1 MPNIGIF
8 HPQIVH
14 FVVALLFVGMIARV
28 ITLLPLGALSQRLA
42 FGNPMAT
49 TLILVGTV
57 AAVAAVQ
64 SGHDAHDPV
73 ERIPGVAQAVR
84 DHEDLGEDTRNI
96 FLVVAALELAALA
109 LATRR
114 ATWSRIARYAGTAVG
129 IAGLVILFEAAEHG
143 GDLVYAYGG
152 GPGLRSGDTTD
163 VRRLLISGLY
173 NEAQAARKAGRK
185 EEAARLVTELVTQMP
200 GDPSAT
206 LIAAQSQLQ
215 DKNDAR
221 GALATLATVQAPDSN
236 FRLVM
241 GKGFTMAQ
249 AYEALGRKDSA
260 RIVLETLK
268 GKFPQSRR
276 IQQELDR
283 LSK

>member
-1 MPNIGIF
+1 MPDIGIF

-14 FVVALLFVGMIARV
+14 FVVALLFVGVIARV
-28 ITLLPLGALSQRLA
+28 ITLLPLGALGQRLA
-42 FGNPMAT
+42 FGNPMAL

-73 ERIPGVAQAVR
+73 ERIPGVGQAVR

-96 FLVVAALELAALA
+96 FLVVAALELAAVA
-109 LATRR
+109 LASRK
-114 ATWSRIARYAGTAVG
+114 ATWSRIARYAGAAVG
-129 IAGLVILFEAAEHG
+129 IAGLVVLFQAAEHG

-163 VRRLLISGLY
+163 VRRLLVAGLF
-173 NEAQAARKAGRK
+173 NEAQTARKAGRK
-185 EEAARLVTELVTQMP
+185 DEAARLTTELVAHMP
-200 GDPSAT
+200 GDPAAT

-221 GALATLATVQAPDSN
+221 GALATLAKIQAPDSN

-241 GKGFTMAQ
+241 GKGITSAQ
-249 AYEALGRKDSA
+249 AYEALGLNDSA
-260 RIVLETLK
+260 RMVLEGLK
-268 GKFPQSRR
+268 SKFPQSRR

-283 LSK
+283 LK